1 MLLAIQSFNDN
12 YCTGFNFK
20 ASYFDSK
27 MTALPNVN
35 KDKTVDFVILTFL
48 LLYCILRQIFLN
60 VRNIEFFKA
69 KIYSPYEFLHIHIS
83 NIYCLIKS
91 RNCKHVPGTR
101 PSFLRTAATS
111 LSLRSSCD
119 ATDARRCLCDAE
131 YCWERRRKEYFSPG
145 TIIKSSFNTYFR

>member
-35 KDKTVDFVILTFL
+35 KDKTVDICYINFFAPILH
-48 LLYCILRQIFLN
+48 IFLN

-83 NIYCLIKS
+83 NIYCINFHKT
-91 RNCKHVPGTR
+91 NI
-101 PSFLRTAATS
+101 
-111 LSLRSSCD
+111 
-119 ATDARRCLCDAE
+119 
-131 YCWERRRKEYFSPG
+131 YC
-145 TIIKSSFNTYFR
+145 